1 MLARFALSHRPP
13 TRRFRGLVVE
23 HGGEHPGT
31 LDLKHGGLVPIL
43 DLARWGAM
51 AAGVTS
57 ATTPE
62 RLRAAGEAGTLQ
74 AEDTHTLRDAFEL
87 INNLRLEH
95 QVTQMRGGRRPD
107 DYVDPEELSP
117 LMRMQ
122 LRQAFRAVATIQ
134 KRVAAELITGTLP
147 RQ

>member
-1 MLARFALSHRPP
+1 
-13 TRRFRGLVVE
+13 VVE
-23 HGGEHPGT
+23 HGGEHSGT
-31 LDLKHGGLVPIL
+31 LDLKHGGLIPIL

-57 ATTPE
+57 ATTPD
-62 RLRAAGEAGTLQ
+62 RLRAAGEAGTLP
-74 AEDTHTLRDAFEL
+74 AEDTHTLRDALEL

-95 QVTQMRGGRRPD
+95 QVAQMRAGRQPD

-117 LMRMQ
+117 LMRAQ
-122 LRQAFRAVATIQ
+122 LRHAFRAVAAIQ
-134 KRVAAELITGTLP
+134 KRVAAELAIGA

>member
-1 MLARFALSHRPP
+1 
-13 TRRFRGLVVE
+13 VE

-62 RLRAAGEAGTLQ
+62 RLRAAGEAGTL
-74 AEDTHTLRDAFEL
+74 APDDTHTLRDAFEL

-95 QVTQMRGGRRPD
+95 QVAQLREGHHPD
-107 DYVDPEELSP
+107 DFVDPEQLSP
-117 LMRMQ
+117 LMRVQ

-134 KRVAAELITGTLP
+134 KRVAAELAVAPG
-147 RQ
+147 